1 MPTDLTLLCIHR
13 NSLPGLRQLVGRMKT
28 VTGHI
33 LVVDSSDAAQHEQ
46 LKDSFR
52 SDPVEIIRVLPLG
65 WGDAY
70 RAYGTLR
77 TRTSEVLQIDSDEY
91 PNSKLL
97 QDVAQGLAQG
107 GVIIPRREPGGE
119 FTYHL
124 RWYRKDSVRFEGP
137 SFAYPAVAGGVLQL
151 GQESFLEHRSRQ
163 EDGKSELDRWNRYVH
178 VDALERPLTTKGL
191 QHLLSPAR
199 TSGLSERGSYS
210 LWAGGQGL
218 DRLQSEVYL
227 ALEALRTILRAGSPH
242 LAWDRYR
249 YGRFRLSWTEN
260 LPLQDRD
267 WFRQTARAV
276 VEAGGLLRYLNLTDP
291 DYLDALTATFPW
303 NLDPGEVL
311 VRLVRARAT
320 SGVPAGP
327 DIWDAESGP

>member
-1 MPTDLTLLCIHR
+1 MSSDLTLLCIHR
-13 NSLPGLRQLVGRMKT
+13 NSLSGLLRLVGRMKT

-33 LVVDSSDAAQHEQ
+33 LVVDSSDTAQHEQ
-46 LKDSFR
+46 LKDSLR

-77 TRTSEVLQIDSDEY
+77 TRTSEVLQVDSDEY
-91 PNSKLL
+91 PNPELVHRL
-97 QDVAQGLAQG
+97 AQGLAPSG
-107 GVIIPRREPGGE
+107 AIIPRRELDGE

-137 SFAYPAVAGGVLQL
+137 SFAYPTVAGEVLHL
-151 GQESFLEHRSRQ
+151 GRESFLDHRSRQ
-163 EDGKSELDRWNRYVH
+163 EDGKSQLDRWNRYVR
-178 VDALERPLTTKGL
+178 VDALERPLTTQGL
-191 QHLLSPAR
+191 HHLLLPSR
-199 TSGLSERGSYS
+199 TSGRSERGSYS
-210 LWAGGQGL
+210 LWAGGEGL
-218 DRLQSEVYL
+218 DRPQSEVYL
-227 ALEALRTILRAGSPH
+227 ALEALRTLLRAGSPH

-249 YGRFRLSWTEN
+249 YGRFRLRWAEE
-260 LPLQDRD
+260 LPLQDHD
-267 WFRQTARAV
+267 WLRQTARAV

-311 VRLVRARAT
+311 IRLVKARAT

-327 DIWDAESGP
+327 DIWEAGSDP